1 MLKYFKIIA
10 LLAFGYMNAQ
20 SEKVETVYFDF
31 DKYGLDSEQQQ
42 TILDFIAKADTSKIE
57 SVQIYGYCD
66 DRGNAD
72 YNYKLSEER
81 VSTVR
86 NLLTANGLSKNKIV
100 IIEGKGRVILTDDIL
115 ENLGEIRSKNRR
127 VDLVLV
133 QKNSFG
139 EGIYNSFQDHHTIGD
154 RIYLEK
160 IYFPLG
166 SSLLNDQSK
175 QELDKIA
182 KILDSNKGIEFE
194 IIGHVCCTPSHYHDA
209 IDRATNERKLSVNR
223 AKSVFLY
230 LMNKNVNGLRMS
242 YKGVGNKF
250 PLGKGE
256 EFDRRVEFLI
266 TKI

>member
-1 MLKYFKIIA
+1 
-10 LLAFGYMNAQ
+10 MNAQ

-57 SVQIYGYCD
+57 SVQIYGCD

-86 NLLTANGLSKNKIV
+86 NLLTANGFKKKTKI
-100 IIEGKGRVILTDDIL
+100 IIEGKGRVILTDDFL

-139 EGIYNSFQDHHTIGD
+139 EGIYNSFRIKHTIG
-154 RIYLEK
+154 
-160 IYFPLG
+160 
-166 SSLLNDQSK
+166 
-175 QELDKIA
+175 IA
-182 KILDSNKGIEFE
+182 F
-194 IIGHVCCTPSHYHDA
+194 T
-209 IDRATNERKLSVNR
+209 
-223 AKSVFLY
+223 
-230 LMNKNVNGLRMS
+230 
-242 YKGVGNKF
+242 
-250 PLGKGE
+250 
-256 EFDRRVEFLI
+256 
-266 TKI
+266 